1 MFVCDKRK
9 EMIQIRALNK
19 DPRAINA
26 SGLSTN
32 KHRHTEASSA
42 GRARFSVCCKGC
54 FVEGLENKHLL
65 LSILLF
71 KQVLKARKEST
82 DPDVTG
88 FAGDM
93 DVMFAVP
100 T

>member
-65 LSILLF
+65 LSILL
-71 KQVLKARKEST
+71 KARKEST
-82 DPDVTG
+82 DPDATG

-93 DVMFAVP
+93 DVMFAAP